1 MRILHVKTVEE
12 QAKLDDYDQMS
23 ESYNKT
29 KDTLKAM
36 KTDYRNL
43 ENLLHERDKIINRI
57 YEGVSN
63 GRLTPNQVRYL
74 FGVDEILNNK
84 TVEYCIS
91 DILVMKELYK
101 REGRQ
106 NMFSEKNKSCKTTVT
121 IKPEVSKE
129 VMFSE
134 LTPTECFMFDHYMCM
149 KINPVIINNNIRS
162 NVLILSRTIPT
173 AEFSVP
179 THSPGDLAFFGDK
192 TMVKPREV
200 EIIISNLN

>member
-29 KDTLKAM
+29 KDILKAM

-129 VMFSE
+129 VMF
-134 LTPTECFMFDHYMCM
+134 
-149 KINPVIINNNIRS
+149 
-162 NVLILSRTIPT
+162 
-173 AEFSVP
+173 
-179 THSPGDLAFFGDK
+179 
-192 TMVKPREV
+192 
-200 EIIISNLN
+200 